1 MRRTLFS
8 FIIVLLVVPQALA
21 QANKPQEQQSTTP
34 AAAQAE
40 EPKNEVDRMLEDAR
54 KRGETVYGVC
64 ISEDCPS
71 QAEDVQ
77 FEKGRALHLAKPG
90 YPELARKAHVA
101 GQVKVKVIIGEEG
114 MVIAA
119 AAVDGH
125 PLLYGVSVA
134 AARDSTFTPTRIN
147 GQPVKVVGVLQ
158 YNFVAH

>member
-1 MRRTLFS
+1 MRRILFTLIF
-8 FIIVLLVVPQALA
+8 VLLAVPQALA
-21 QANKPQEQQSTTP
+21 QTNKPQDQQSPTP
-34 AAAQAE
+34 ATSEAE
-40 EPKNEVDRMLEDAR
+40 QPKNEVDRMLEDAK
-54 KRGETVYGVC
+54 KRGEPVYGVC

-71 QAEDVQ
+71 AIEDVQ
-77 FEKGRALHLAKPG
+77 FEKGRAIHLAKPG

-101 GQVKVKVIIGEEG
+101 GQIKVKVIIGEEG
-114 MVIAA
+114 TVIAA

-158 YNFVAH
+158 YNFVAQ